1 MAGRGCA
8 EASPHELARPLWT
21 ADPSRLPGNHLKMW
35 GPSRC
40 SMRKEALGALASYH
54 EAPQTP
60 GELALSL
67 FSLQRGKLRPIG
79 GE

>member
-1 MAGRGCA
+1 
-8 EASPHELARPLWT
+8 
-21 ADPSRLPGNHLKMW
+21 MW

-79 GE
+79 GVTSSRSHSWCFLGLRLESGPPALSSQVPSTP